1 MNSLYPNQNL
11 KVNPTGG
18 FSSNYQGGQQ
28 GRLTTKTSNCPF
40 DTLFG
45 GDLLHFI
52 RTGEKRCTIAHTDV
66 RGLLAMRD
74 RDEALVSASTQT
86 SRTLPSLEDLFKIT
100 AEFIMNKA
108 ISRFDIPRDGN
119 SEETTR
125 LNQVLEALH
134 KPSNL
139 QRILDPQEFNPQI
152 GGLYDVSLQ
161 FESLNTLYDED
172 GDLRELFRM
181 RGGVNAAGAR

>member
-1 MNSLYPNQNL
+1 MKSLYPAQNL

-18 FSSNYQGGQQ
+18 FTSDYYGGEAY

-40 DTLFG
+40 DTLLMNH
-45 GDLLHFI
+45 LLHFI
-52 RTGEKRCTIAHTDV
+52 RTGEKRSILAHTDV
-66 RGLLAMRD
+66 RAVLAMRD

-86 SRTLPSLEDLFKIT
+86 TRTLPSLEDLFKTT

-108 ISRFDIPRDGN
+108 ISRFNIPRDGN
-119 SEETTR
+119 SQETAR

-139 QRILDPQEFNPQI
+139 QRILNPQEFNPQI
-152 GGLYDVSLQ
+152 GGLFDVGLL
-161 FESLNTLYDED
+161 FESFNLLYDED
-172 GDLRELFRM
+172 GDLRQMFKNN
-181 RGGVNAAGAR
+181 GSHAAGAR

>member
-1 MNSLYPNQNL
+1 M
-11 KVNPTGG
+11 VNPTGG
-18 FSSNYQGGQQ
+18 FKSDYYGG
-28 GRLTTKTSNCPF
+28 GAYGKLTTKTSNCPF

-45 GDLLHFI
+45 CNLLHFI

-74 RDEALVSASTQT
+74 RDKALVSASTQT

-108 ISRFDIPRDGN
+108 ISRFDIPRNGN
-119 SEETTR
+119 NQETTR
-125 LNQVLEALH
+125 LNQVLEALR

-139 QRILDPQEFNPQI
+139 QRILNPQEFNPQI
-152 GGLYDVSLQ
+152 GGLFDVSLLL
-161 FESLNTLYDED
+161 ESFNLLYDED
-172 GDLRELFRM
+172 GDLRKSFRLF
-181 RGGVNAAGAR
+181 GSHATGAR